1 MVYVYVA
8 LSYFEMFQLFT
19 QMKKSKNCVLQS
31 EQKYLNVKLLKLLL
45 FAQLGAKRLQNY
57 L

>member
-8 LSYFEMFQLFT
+8 LSYFEMFELFT
-19 QMKKSKNCVLQS
+19 QMKKSNCVLQS
-31 EQKYLNVKLLKLLL
+31 EQKYLNVKLLL
-45 FAQLGAKRLQNY
+45 FEQLGAKRLQNY

>member
-19 QMKKSKNCVLQS
+19 QMKKSNCVLQS
-31 EQKYLNVKLLKLLL
+31 EQKYLNVL
-45 FAQLGAKRLQNY
+45 FEQLGAKRLQNY

>member
-19 QMKKSKNCVLQS
+19 QMKKSNCVLQS